1 MASTTTNT
9 NNTNNNNNSN
19 VQINGGNQKLFQS
32 STNSLSSNNSDIDG
46 LPKSFIN
53 AMRTLFDI
61 MADPRTGFV
70 RFSDIE
76 QRWQEGSSRGMPLG
90 VIESLRKVTP
100 DNGNLSFERFCN
112 GLKICL
118 IKNQTSENPSITS
131 YKRQVIGESTSPIP
145 QSPSKHGSSNF
156 QKETRRP
163 PSAPVLDY
171 STHLPKQQPPVQVN
185 HHQVHPIN
193 TATVRPNTIKMS
205 QSQRTLSMPQLS
217 PDREPPE
224 QNQPPVQQI
233 HNIYT
238 LGPPKPPRSMR
249 LSAPAVPERVDK
261 AEIRNAL
268 HNWQLNVI
276 EGDKNKQNFRM
287 SQGSPNNFQRS
298 SGDGQTDQHIY
309 QKKTTVRRREPRRH
323 TLQNGIDYNMLKRM
337 KQIEQE
343 KDVLL
348 EGLSAVEK
356 ARDWY
361 LKQIAVVQEKIK
373 TLGRTGTHME
383 HWTEAQQERVDL
395 QRARIFEVN
404 RHLMTLYESD
414 GFPMHMNLALHH
426 HRNFQQYGQGP
437 SRAEIV

>member
-1 MASTTTNT
+1 MASTTSNS
-9 NNTNNNNNSN
+9 NHNSNNNNSN
-19 VQINGGNQKLFQS
+19 STVVQIGGGNQKLFQS

-76 QRWQEGSSRGMPLG
+76 QRWQEESQGMPLG

-100 DNGNLSFERFCN
+100 ASGNLSFERFCN

-118 IKNQTSENPSITS
+118 VKNQSSSAGTTEKTTITS
-131 YKRQVIGESTSPIP
+131 YKRQVIGESTSP
-145 QSPSKHGSSNF
+145 QQ
-156 QKETRRP
+156 QKDSRRP

-171 STHLPKQQPPVQVN
+171 STHLPKTPQSQTVTN
-185 HHQVHPIN
+185 HHQVLHQHN
-193 TATVRPNTIKMS
+193 TATVRPNNVQMS
-205 QSQRTLSMPQLS
+205 HTQRTLSMPQLS

-224 QNQPPVQQI
+224 RPEPPQQI
-233 HNIYT
+233 HNIYS

-249 LSAPAVPERVDK
+249 LSAPAVPERIDK

-276 EGDKNKQNFRM
+276 EGDKNKQGHRL
-287 SQGSPNNFQRS
+287 SQGSPNSMPNSFQRS
-298 SGDGQTDQHIY
+298 SGDGQTDQNIY
-309 QKKTTVRRREPRRH
+309 QKKTAARRREPRRH
-323 TLQNGIDYNMLKRM
+323 TLQNGIDYNMLKRL

-361 LKQIAVVQEKIK
+361 LKQIAVVQDKIK
-373 TLGRTGTHME
+373 YLGRTGTHMV
-383 HWTEAQQERVDL
+383 RK
-395 QRARIFEVN
+395 
-404 RHLMTLYESD
+404 
-414 GFPMHMNLALHH
+414 
-426 HRNFQQYGQGP
+426 
-437 SRAEIV
+437 